1 MCKLDSYEL
10 THPESLSEHQLREI
24 LKNSCI
30 EILKFEKL
38 CKSELLEMY
47 KRVAMPLPQ
56 RQHGN
61 AKNIDMI
68 SENSITVIS
77 DNDTHSLAADLNKG
91 NKRIFQT
98 SQSQIDTKPFLND
111 QKSVSKKIRLCS
123 TPKEIGCNGIY
134 KRNYGEQSELTILAA
149 AVLAICKGAVIP
161 SSAFPAIPAVP
172 TGPAIPAIP
181 ATLAAQ
187 PVFPVAAVDATN
199 YDPHPQYSYAYNV
212 QDTLTG
218 DAKSQHESRDGDIV
232 SGSYSFIEADGTR
245 RIVEYTAD
253 PVNGF
258 NAVVRR
264 EPLVVVKPVVEV
276 APPPLVYQ
284 P

>member
-1 MCKLDSYEL
+1 MWKLDSYEL

-56 RQHGN
+56 RQHAN
-61 AKNIDMI
+61 AKNIVDMI

-77 DNDTHSLAADLNKG
+77 DNDMHSLATDLNKG

-98 SQSQIDTKPFLND
+98 SQLQTDTKPLND
-111 QKSVSKKIRLCS
+111 QKSMSKKIRLCS

-134 KRNYGEQSELTILAA
+134 KRNYGEQSEFTILAVA
-149 AVLAICKGAVIP
+149 MLAICRGAVIP
-161 SSAFPAIPAVP
+161 SAFPAIPAVP
-172 TGPAIPAIP
+172 TGPAVPAIP

-212 QDTLTG
+212 QDALTG
-218 DAKSQHESRDGDIV
+218 DAKSQHESRNGDIV

-264 EPLVVVKPVVEV
+264 EPLAVVKPVVEV

>member
-1 MCKLDSYEL
+1 
-10 THPESLSEHQLREI
+10 
-24 LKNSCI
+24 
-30 EILKFEKL
+30 
-38 CKSELLEMY
+38 
-47 KRVAMPLPQ
+47 A
-56 RQHGN
+56 
-61 AKNIDMI
+61 
-68 SENSITVIS
+68 
-77 DNDTHSLAADLNKG
+77 AADHPDAAINTFVTVCPNVSLVC
-91 NKRIFQT
+91 
-98 SQSQIDTKPFLND
+98 DTFTGTQNHIK
-111 QKSVSKKIRLCS
+111 QKMAVKF
-123 TPKEIGCNGIY
+123 
-134 KRNYGEQSELTILAA
+134 TILAVA
-149 AVLAICKGAVIP
+149 MLAICRGTVIP

-172 TGPAIPAIP
+172 TGPAVPAIP

-212 QDTLTG
+212 QDALTG
-218 DAKSQHESRDGDIV
+218 DAKSQHESRNGDIV

-264 EPLVVVKPVVEV
+264 EPLAVVKPVVEV

>member
-1 MCKLDSYEL
+1 MRDAVILILDI
-10 THPESLSEHQLREI
+10 I
-24 LKNSCI
+24 L
-30 EILKFEKL
+30 
-38 CKSELLEMY
+38 
-47 KRVAMPLPQ
+47 Q
-56 RQHGN
+56 
-61 AKNIDMI
+61 
-68 SENSITVIS
+68 
-77 DNDTHSLAADLNKG
+77 
-91 NKRIFQT
+91 
-98 SQSQIDTKPFLND
+98 
-111 QKSVSKKIRLCS
+111 
-123 TPKEIGCNGIY
+123 
-134 KRNYGEQSELTILAA
+134 LTILAV
-149 AVLAICKGAVIP
+149 AVLAICRGAVIP
-161 SSAFPAIPAVP
+161 SAFPAIPAVP
-172 TGPAIPAIP
+172 AVSTVPAVPAIP

-264 EPLVVVKPVVEV
+264 EPLAVVKPVVEV
-276 APPPLVYQ
+276 APPSLVYQ